1 MGQKKLFGRK
11 ILLVGKF
18 MGQKMIL
25 VGKFVGRNC
34 FWSEFFLISEF
45 FCLLENYLVGNF
57 FGWTIFLFDNFVG
70 QGGGVP

>member
-1 MGQKKLFGRK
+1 
-11 ILLVGKF
+11 

-34 FWSEFFLISEF
+34 FWSEIFLISEF

-70 QGGGVP
+70 QGGRGSLNFFSAKILFFCELKPH